1 MRQKS
6 QEKVTS
12 KVSTVSNPATTFDL
26 FDDGRVTRRQQNQE
40 QQTSRDAA
48 ATNATQPKKQFPRY
62 TKRPVQSNE
71 EGFFSYIS
79 PAVEE
84 NITSVDVK

>member
-6 QEKVTS
+6 DEKAS
-12 KVSTVSNPATTFDL
+12 ARASTVSNPTSTFDL

-40 QQTSRDAA
+40 QISRDNAA
-48 ATNATQPKKQFPRY
+48 NETQAKKQYPRY
-62 TKRPVQSNE
+62 TKKPVQSNE

-84 NITSVDVK
+84 NIVSVDVK